1 MLFKFQTCFMYVQ
14 AGEITTTGTTD
25 TTATTA
31 TTAATEDDDD
41 DVGINSCFENI
52 LT

>member
-1 MLFKFQTCFMYVQ
+1 MLFQFQTCFMYVQ
-14 AGEITTTGTTD
+14 AGESITTAGTD

-31 TTAATEDDDD
+31 TTAATEDDD
-41 DVGINSCFENI
+41 VGINSCFENI